1 MDFVFEL
8 VDMMGAGL
16 VLMVVSGVLAGM
28 MIVLLFVSLP

>member
-16 VLMVVSGVLAGM
+16 VLMVVSEVLAGM
-28 MIVLLFVSLP
+28 MIVLSFVSLP